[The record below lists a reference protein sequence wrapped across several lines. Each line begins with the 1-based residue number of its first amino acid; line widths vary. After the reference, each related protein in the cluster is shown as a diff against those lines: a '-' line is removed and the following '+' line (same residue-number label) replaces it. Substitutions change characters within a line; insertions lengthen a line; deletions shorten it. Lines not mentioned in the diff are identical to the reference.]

1 MKQQRAQT
9 PQPKPAPTGPP
20 KWTGPNGEVWEPP
33 PPNSP
38 VQMKPGW
45 LTKMQM
51 DVANAKP
58 VPASLLKS
66 EPRDNAGGSAGFRWN
81 GQNVDGRPVEA
92 WEQSAAARPRR
103 DRWGNHNW

>member
-1 MKQQRAQT
+1 MTKR
-9 PQPKPAPTGPP
+9 KLAPTEPR

-58 VPASLLKS
+58 VPASLLKH
-66 EPRDNAGGSAGFRWN
+66 ALG
-81 GQNVDGRPVEA
+81 VDLFLHQQGLDLPPAPTEEVGR
-92 WEQSAAARPRR
+92 QARSILAQHPATEKAPPKR
-103 DRWGNHNW
+103 G